1 MLKDDWILLY
11 SENDKISEC
20 NIEKQLSD
28 SETDDLK
35 LPNHDKDSDN
45 IQVRINSPVHK
56 YENDNI
62 YSFEIN
68 HSDDDNNSNDDN
80 QDKSRK
86 IMRYMFLTSC
96 LYVTFIIALPN
107 IMDYFS

>member
-28 SETDDLK
+28 SEADDLT
-35 LPNHDKDSDN
+35 LPEDDKGSDN
-45 IQVRINSPVHK
+45 IQVRINSP
-56 YENDNI
+56 
-62 YSFEIN
+62 
-68 HSDDDNNSNDDN
+68 DDYNNSNDDN